1 MGYMHLYYQY
11 MGGGPDRSM
20 PVRSQSDLNSE
31 CQNSQSYVV
40 RSHLAPTPKTT
51 SKISNITLV
60 TNGDDQCLSQQSE
73 D

>member
-40 RSHLAPTPKTT
+40 IFYLERNQRKKELRSE
-51 SKISNITLV
+51 ITFSPHPQNNLK
-60 TNGDDQCLSQQSE
+60 N
-73 D
+73 